1 MANGR
6 TAISDSEFAD
16 FKVYYDDF
24 QDRVQKFIGNTDTT
38 YGVKGTAA
46 SWTSSSTGE
55 KLMNGG
61 AEQIVTPLNGEMLEI
76 IGIIPK
82 Y

>member
-1 MANGR
+1 M
-6 TAISDSEFAD
+6 
-16 FKVYYDDF
+16 
-24 QDRVQKFIGNTDTT
+24 
-38 YGVKGTAA
+38 KGTAA

-61 AEQIVTPLNGEMLEI
+61 AEQIVTPLNDEMLEI